1 METGNG
7 VYVSIDGSGL
17 NDIMLSL
24 PVGNSNYTRP
34 FPVSPSVSPFFWG
47 ESCILRKNDF
57 YTLHVTKEKAVQLLS
72 YGPHKRGGKDE
83 RKQFVGAKNA
93 GIPIMTNLLKLEDQK
108 SYFPLSL
115 KITQWPLSF
124 PS

>member
-1 METGNG
+1 MVCMFLLMAVGSMTSCCHSRWETA
-7 VYVSIDGSGL
+7 ITQDHFL
-17 NDIMLSL
+17 
-24 PVGNSNYTRP
+24 
-34 FPVSPSVSPFFWG
+34 FPHQPPLFWG